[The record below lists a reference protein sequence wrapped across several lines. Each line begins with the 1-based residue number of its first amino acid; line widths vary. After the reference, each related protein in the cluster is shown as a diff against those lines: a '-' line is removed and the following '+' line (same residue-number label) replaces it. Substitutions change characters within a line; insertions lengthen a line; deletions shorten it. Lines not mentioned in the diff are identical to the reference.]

1 MEAKGEISMRM
12 VHCEDCGKRYDYDVD
27 GFCPRCGAF
36 NQPVWVR
43 SGGTAA
49 AAESPAAQQKR
60 MIAMQTASAPGAG
73 PSISLQGTET
83 RRSSRRNRNFSRGR
97 SPQHAGEREPIQLP
111 RRGECFWDWK
121 WCQIWQW
128 TWWEMPFL
136 TCSPD
141 RLCRAPNGI

>member
-60 MIAMQTASAPGAG
+60 TGRLSSGNWEKISVRQRWPWAG
-73 PSISLQGTET
+73 
-83 RRSSRRNRNFSRGR
+83 
-97 SPQHAGEREPIQLP
+97 
-111 RRGECFWDWK
+111 C
-121 WCQIWQW
+121 
-128 TWWEMPFL
+128 
-136 TCSPD
+136 
-141 RLCRAPNGI
+141 

>member
-43 SGGTAA
+43 SGGTAP

-60 MIAMQTASAPGAG
+60 TGRLRQAEMAMGRLLKEQSHGRRLPGG
-73 PSISLQGTET
+73 DL
-83 RRSSRRNRNFSRGR
+83 
-97 SPQHAGEREPIQLP
+97 
-111 RRGECFWDWK
+111 
-121 WCQIWQW
+121 
-128 TWWEMPFL
+128 
-136 TCSPD
+136 
-141 RLCRAPNGI
+141 

>member
-60 MIAMQTASAPGAG
+60 TGSSSGNWEKISVRQRWPWAG
-73 PSISLQGTET
+73 
-83 RRSSRRNRNFSRGR
+83 
-97 SPQHAGEREPIQLP
+97 
-111 RRGECFWDWK
+111 C
-121 WCQIWQW
+121 
-128 TWWEMPFL
+128 
-136 TCSPD
+136 
-141 RLCRAPNGI
+141 

>member
-49 AAESPAAQQKR
+49 AAESCGTAEADREAPAGTGRKSPSGRDGHGPAAEGAVPR
-60 MIAMQTASAPGAG
+60 STAA
-73 PSISLQGTET
+73 
-83 RRSSRRNRNFSRGR
+83 
-97 SPQHAGEREPIQLP
+97 
-111 RRGECFWDWK
+111 RRGLVSARQQSKGGNICEED
-121 WCQIWQW
+121 
-128 TWWEMPFL
+128 FL
-136 TCSPD
+136 
-141 RLCRAPNGI
+141 RFVRQMV

>member
-60 MIAMQTASAPGAG
+60 TGRLQRELGENLRQAEMAMGRLLKEKSHGRRLPGG
-73 PSISLQGTET
+73 DL
-83 RRSSRRNRNFSRGR
+83 
-97 SPQHAGEREPIQLP
+97 
-111 RRGECFWDWK
+111 
-121 WCQIWQW
+121 
-128 TWWEMPFL
+128 
-136 TCSPD
+136 
-141 RLCRAPNGI
+141 